1 MKPFHRATLLVSGL
15 LLLSLSGC
23 NGKLGHADSDDQPA
37 AGPKAAEEEHGLK
50 LDTEQR
56 EKLGL
61 VTTPAADATFLA
73 ESPGYGVVVGHEPI
87 AVASAELSNAQAA
100 LRQSQSTL
108 ARVQQL
114 AGTSGALPTETA
126 EAAERQVA
134 TDTAAFTLAERRL
147 TALLGQSAPLKSSE
161 HGSLPELA
169 SGQLKLVRVTFPLD
183 ALPGALPKRLRLARF
198 NASATSRNWTGD
210 GIWEAPADAAI
221 PGRSI
226 FTVVRGTDLSEGE
239 RLQVWAATGATVK
252 GVTVPFTA
260 VIQHNS
266 AYWCYIAKPDGSF
279 TRVLLD
285 TSRPVAG
292 GYFVSEGV
300 APADAVVSSGAGLL
314 LAREI
319 NPSAEAD
326 E

>member
-1 MKPFHRATLLVSGL
+1 MKPFYRATLLISSL

-23 NGKLGHADSDDQPA
+23 NGKHGDADGDEHPA
-37 AGPKAAEEEHGLK
+37 TANKAAEEEHGLK

-56 EKLGL
+56 EKLGI
-61 VTTPAADATFLA
+61 VTTPAAVATFLA

-87 AVASAELSNAQAA
+87 AVASAELSNTQAA
-100 LRQSQSTL
+100 LRQSQAAL

-126 EAAERQVA
+126 ETAERQVA

-147 TALLGQSAPLKSSE
+147 TALLGQGAPFKSAG
-161 HGSLPELA
+161 HGSLSELA

-198 NASATSRNWTGD
+198 SAGATPRNWTGD
-210 GIWEAPADAAI
+210 AIWEAPADATI
-221 PGRSI
+221 PGRSV
-226 FTVVRGTDLSEGE
+226 FTVVRSNELSEGE

-252 GVTVPFTA
+252 GVTVPVTA
-260 VIQHNS
+260 VIQYNS
-266 AYWCYIAKPDGSF
+266 AYWCYVAKPDGTF

-319 NPSAEAD
+319 NPSAEA
-326 E
+326 EE